1 MRFEHRQLSNGLT
14 IVGEISDSAQSAAI
28 GFFIR
33 TGSRDETAEVS
44 GVSHFLEHMTFKGT
58 ERLSALEVNEAFDRT
73 GAKFNA
79 FTSHENTVYYAA
91 VLPEYLEEVTDLWT
105 DLMRPSLRDEDFT
118 MEKNVILEEI
128 AMYKDTPQFDVMD
141 RCRSLHFGDHPCG
154 NSVLGS
160 EGSVGSMT
168 ADQMR
173 AYHQTRYGPN
183 NMVVACCGQVDFEAV
198 RKLIE
203 HRCGTWQP
211 MNAPRPLSFDRGTGK
226 QQRMTKT
233 NLQREHI
240 CLISSSVAAQ
250 DKRRY
255 AASLLSMVIGDDTGS
270 RFFWSMVDTAIAE
283 TAAMEFESL
292 DGVGAMDSYINC
304 GPENAATVMDLISK
318 TFRDLQDNGVKSE
331 ELEAARNKILS
342 ALTIKSEVPMG
353 RLVDLGMNWIYLK
366 EYASVSD
373 EVREVRAVTLD
384 DVNELVNE
392 FPPSHFTCFSIGPD
406 K

>member
-1 MRFEHRQLSNGLT
+1 MKFQHHQLHNGLT
-14 IVGEISDSAQSAAI
+14 IIGEMSESAQSAAI

-33 TGSRDETAEVS
+33 TGSRDETPEIS

-58 ERLSALEVNEAFDRT
+58 ERMSALEVNEAFDRT

-91 VLPEYLEEVTDLWT
+91 VLPEYLNEITGLWI
-105 DLMRPSLRDEDFT
+105 DLMRPSLRDDDFSI
-118 MEKNVILEEI
+118 EKNVILEEI

-141 RCRSLHFGDHPCG
+141 RCRSLHFNSHPCG

-160 EGSVGSMT
+160 EERIIAMT

-173 AYHQTRYGPN
+173 FYHNRRYGPN
-183 NMVVACCGQVDFEAV
+183 NMVVACCGQFNFDSIC
-198 RKLIE
+198 KQIE
-203 HRCGTWQP
+203 RLCGSWKP
-211 MNAPRPLSFDRGTGK
+211 MDAGRILSFAHGTGK
-226 QQRMTKT
+226 QQRLVKS

-240 CLISSSVAAQ
+240 CLMSPSVSAQ

-255 AASLLSMVIGDDTGS
+255 AASILSTIIGDDTGS
-270 RFFWSMVDTAIAE
+270 RFFWSLVDTAIAE

-292 DGVGAMDSYINC
+292 DGAGVMDSYINC
-304 GPENAATVMDLISK
+304 GPENALKVMEIIDDIFGDIQNHGIK
-318 TFRDLQDNGVKSE
+318 PE
-331 ELEAARNKILS
+331 ELETARNKILS
-342 ALTIKSEVPMG
+342 ATTIKSEVPMG
-353 RLVDLGMNWIYLK
+353 RLIDLGMNWIYLQ
-366 EYASVSD
+366 EYICVAD
-373 EVREVRAVTLD
+373 EVRNVKAVTLD
-384 DVNELVNE
+384 DVNRLIGE